1 MRTRISLRGRASASL
16 VCAYVLFTPVGLRA
30 QTADAQSAAAASALY
45 DEATRDLD
53 AKRYEVACPK
63 LEKVTRQL
71 PDALGAKLTLAKC
84 YEGLG
89 KLASASSQYS
99 IVETLASRAGQNER
113 ASKAALKVKALK
125 PKLAMLTL
133 EVAQAVRSIPNVTIA
148 RDGVPLD
155 EGEWSAPIPVDNGE
169 HAIVVTAPGYKS
181 WTGVVRIEKD
191 GSRSTLAVQA
201 PEKEAA
207 KVVTDLSVLAPKT
220 ALKPTSTPAQAP
232 ATPRSWQRPAAFVG
246 MGLGAL
252 GIGAGAIL
260 GGLAVAS
267 ANASREGGHCDE
279 NNRCDATGAAA
290 WDQAVAFGNA
300 STAAFVAGGVFAAGG
315 VALWLTAPSSGAKEE
330 KAGAA
335 AVVKGAAVEIRPTSV
350 AVRARW

>member
-1 MRTRISLRGRASASL
+1 
-16 VCAYVLFTPVGLRA
+16 
-30 QTADAQSAAAASALY
+30 LY

-63 LEKVTRQL
+63 LEEVTRKL
-71 PDALGAKLTLAKC
+71 PDAFGAKLTLAKC
-84 YEGLG
+84 YEGLE
-89 KLASASSQYS
+89 KLASAYSQYAL
-99 IVETLASRAGQNER
+99 VETLASRAGQKER
-113 ASKAALKVKALK
+113 ASKAALKVKVLA

-133 EVAQAVRSIPNVTIA
+133 EVPQAVRAIPSVAISRN
-148 RDGVPLD
+148 GVPIGK
-155 EGEWSAPIPVDNGE
+155 GEWSAPIPVDKGE

-191 GSRSTLAVQA
+191 GSKSSLAVQA

-207 KVVTDLSVLAPKT
+207 MVTNTPVPAPKQ
-220 ALKPTSTPAQAP
+220 ALKPASVP
-232 ATPRSWQRPAAFVG
+232 ATEPAMPRAWQRPAAFIG

-260 GGLAVAS
+260 GGLAVAN

-279 NNRCDATGAAA
+279 KNRCDAIGAAA

-300 STAAFVAGGVFAAGG
+300 STVAFVAGSVFAAGG

-330 KAGAA
+330 KAVGAA
-335 AVVKGAAVEIRPTSV
+335 VAERAAVEIRPTSV
-350 AVRARW
+350 VVTARW